1 MARLGNPVIL
11 ISRHAEPHPRMSRVL
26 LVIVLAV
33 VALMV
38 VAWAL
43 GRIMFFLRATFPTQ
57 PKRRGPRRGA

>member
-1 MARLGNPVIL
+1 
-11 ISRHAEPHPRMSRVL
+11 MSRVL

-43 GRIMFFLRATFPTQ
+43 GRIMFFLRATFP
-57 PKRRGPRRGA
+57 PRPRRRRGPRTGA